1 MAYPVIGRCP
11 VCSEPLEATRLY
23 CPHCDTAVEGHF
35 CLGRFHYLAPEQ
47 LLFAETFIRCAGK
60 INRVEEE
67 LGISYPTVRGRLHD
81 LIRALGYEVGEDTT
95 LSSRQRREILAR
107 LAEGEIDSDEAFRLL
122 KVKSA

>member
-1 MAYPVIGRCP
+1 MAHPVIGRCP

-23 CPHCDTAVEGHF
+23 CPRCDTTVEGHF
-35 CLGRFHYLAPEQ
+35 SMGRFHRLTPEQ

-95 LSSRQRREILAR
+95 PSSRQRREILAR
-107 LAEGEIDSDEAFRLL
+107 LAEGKIDSDEAFRLL
-122 KVKSA
+122 KAGSA

>member
-1 MAYPVIGRCP
+1 
-11 VCSEPLEATRLY
+11 
-23 CPHCDTAVEGHF
+23 
-35 CLGRFHYLAPEQ
+35 

-95 LSSRQRREILAR
+95 LSSSQRREILAR
-107 LAEGEIDSDEAFRLL
+107 LAEGEIDSDEAFSLL
-122 KVKSA
+122 KVRSA